1 MTKSKVSL
9 LGAIINIIALS
20 FFDYAIYRPSRVLSG
35 VNLSAKALFGDGL
48 YILLGMAIIIFL
60 CLILLGKSTKIPFV
74 ISLVA
79 FVFVGTLMFL
89 LGEAS
94 RSVSFNT
101 ISSSRLSI
109 GNGFFVSLAG
119 ILMVVSGVLKNHKNY
134 FYKPLLHY
142 AIIVIIAVFLL
153 SGHLDNLSIIKE
165 LVNRRDT
172 IADQMNTHF
181 IIAILSVAVGIA
193 IAFPI
198 GVYIFKTKK
207 THTKLLFLINLGQ
220 TIPTLS
226 LLGMIMIPLAFIGQN
241 SIALN
246 RLGIKGVG
254 VLPAF
259 IVLVVYALFPIV
271 NNTVAGLKL
280 LDENVLDTAKGMGM
294 SSTQVFFRVE
304 LPLAFPVILGG
315 IRTAITQSIGNTILA
330 GLIGG
335 GGLGSIIFLGLAQ
348 SAPDLILL
356 GVIPILL
363 ISLASNDMFSFLI
376 NFYSKR
382 ISGAK
387 QYDKA

>member
-9 LGAIINIIALS
+9 LGAIINIIALL
-20 FFDYAIYRPSRVLSG
+20 FFDYAIYRPNRVLSG
-35 VNLSAKALFGDGL
+35 DNLSAKALFGDGL
-48 YILLGMAIIIFL
+48 YILLAIAIVIFVS
-60 CLILLGKSTKIPFV
+60 LILLGKSTKSPIA
-74 ISLVA
+74 ISLLA
-79 FVFVGTLMFL
+79 FAFVGTLMFL

-94 RSVSFNT
+94 GNVAYNSIT
-101 ISSSRLSI
+101 SSRLSI

-119 ILMVVSGVLKNHKNY
+119 ILMVITGALKSHKNS
-134 FYKPLLHY
+134 FYKPLFYY
-142 AIIVIIAVFLL
+142 AVIVIIAVFFL
-153 SGHLDNLSIIKE
+153 SGHLDNLSIVKE
-165 LVNRRDT
+165 LINRQDT
-172 IADQMNTHF
+172 IADQIYAHF
-181 IIAILSVAVGIA
+181 LIAIISVAVGIA

-207 THTKLLFLINLGQ
+207 THKKLLFLINLGQ

-226 LLGMIMIPLAFIGQN
+226 LLGMIMIPLAFLGQN
-241 SIALN
+241 STALS
-246 RLGIKGVG
+246 RIGIKGVG

-294 SSTQVFFRVE
+294 SKSQAFFRVE

-315 IRTAITQSIGNTILA
+315 IRTAMTQSIGNTILA

-363 ISLASNDMFSFLI
+363 ISLASNDMFSFFI
-376 NFYSKR
+376 NFYSRR
-382 ISGAK
+382 ILGAK